1 HSIEYISQCAL
12 GLRKDRV
19 CIVSVVGKSS
29 LGANACKT
37 ALVDDVLGRNVFRG
51 LFCQEKD
58 VKNDLGF
65 LQICTD
71 ITYNVSRCLLLLF
84 LISHI
89 VIIVNP
95 SLQFDLNY
103 LQIFRHLEATRL
115 KLQPYIT
122 DILRNVHGL
131 SNDWISFGRLCSPR
145 VLFVFENYEKNN
157 ETIVKNK
164 RNYEKYLE
172 DQIYRFLRK
181 SRIITNICSNS
192 LFAICNQT
200 DFVFIA
206 TKDATIRD
214 AQSFFL
220 DLLVK
225 YCNSEPFEEEKED
238 ERNFYSFIWAHI
250 SVALSRGFDD
260 NVGRHAVVPVFEL
273 PTVKDFFNVLQKLKE
288 FFYKPVEEMSKEMAT
303 VFNQWRSSLDA
314 DTRFSEARCAKGL
327 PIAMS
332 VYQDSL
338 PTHYT
343 SDFHE
348 RKVAMALQM
357 FTLHARGPALFDYA
371 RQLREECDRFWQ
383 NGHQM
388 CEVLSLTGNNC
399 INPIHIT
406 KSEDAATGEVVE
418 DSIANTNQLPSM
430 PHCSGVKLT
439 SACDCGRRQANR
451 EDPFT
456 VKAANYD
463 FYMLMRSKCS
473 CGHLERVEFP
483 IFQPSTTDVKPAN
496 TLTVEN
502 SLMTQ
507 SEQEYE
513 SQPDIRNS
521 FTNLSQSSVG
531 GVEAVAESVD
541 TLKRSE
547 ILSKEK
553 EVQEQPVEVS
563 KAASSKDE
571 ETKSECS
578 SDEEGDEDESD
589 DDTENGGGDRER
601 DIQLVI
607 RESISSR
614 LNTYVNQSSTTHYL
628 PGMLH
633 SMSPSGLLP
642 KFSSWSLVCLGP
654 SSLYSHNMGVQDQ
667 PGFISG
673 TNFLLP
679 WDVTVKLEH
688 SGHLPPLWEGKRPP
702 GIKNKKT
709 LKDGTQFTV
718 KIFIGTEYECP
729 RGHRFMCSAPD
740 TILKANLGIVKENAN
755 KIASNDMP
763 LYFPCVCS
771 RTGKQ
776 LIAQL
781 MRIHIVTPKAP
792 VHVTLDPKVQPG
804 PPPCPIFSPGLPE
817 PVRLSQS
824 AYWILRLPFVY
835 EGDHGVY
842 YPPKDRLDSCRLLR
856 GIYGIADYISKPKVK

>member
-1 HSIEYISQCAL
+1 ML
-12 GLRKDRV
+12 M
-19 CIVSVVGKSS
+19 
-29 LGANACKT
+29 
-37 ALVDDVLGRNVFRG
+37 
-51 LFCQEKD
+51 
-58 VKNDLGF
+58 
-65 LQICTD
+65 
-71 ITYNVSRCLLLLF
+71 LF
-84 LISHI
+84 LLSHI
-89 VIIVNP
+89 VVITNP
-95 SLQFDLNY
+95 KLQFDLNY

-122 DILRNVHGL
+122 EILRSIPGL
-131 SNDWISFGRLCSPR
+131 SSDWVTFGRLCSPR
-145 VLFVFENYEKNN
+145 VLFVFENYENN
-157 ETIVKNK
+157 DLILKNK
-164 RNYEKYLE
+164 VNYEKYLE

-206 TKDATIRD
+206 TNDVTIRD
-214 AQSFFL
+214 PQTFFL

-225 YCNSEPFEEEKED
+225 YCNSENIVEEREES
-238 ERNFYSFIWAHI
+238 RSFYSFLWAHI
-250 SVALSRGFDD
+250 SVALSKGFDD
-260 NVGRHAVVPVFEL
+260 NVGRHNVVPIFEL
-273 PTVKDFFNVLQKLKE
+273 PTVKDFFSVLLKLKE
-288 FFYKPVEEMSKEMAT
+288 FFYKPAEELKKEVST
-303 VFNQWRSSLDA
+303 VFNQWRSSLDS

-332 VYQDSL
+332 LYQEGL
-338 PTHYT
+338 PSHYT
-343 SDFHE
+343 AEFHE
-348 RKVAMALQM
+348 RKVAMAIQM
-357 FTLHARGPALFDYA
+357 FTVHARGPALFDYA

-399 INPIHIT
+399 INPIHCT
-406 KSEDAATGEVVE
+406 KSEDAVIGDITE
-418 DSIANTNQLPSM
+418 DKTNSNQLPSM
-430 PHCSGVKLT
+430 PHCSNYKLT
-439 SACDCGRRQANR
+439 SACDCGRRQGNR

-463 FYMLMRSKCS
+463 FYSLMRNKCS
-473 CGHLERVEFP
+473 CGHLERIEFP
-483 IFQPSTTDVKPAN
+483 VFQPSTSEVKPAD
-496 TLTVEN
+496 TLDIIEAN
-502 SLMTQ
+502 LMSQ
-507 SEQEYE
+507 NEPQFE
-513 SQPDIRNS
+513 SQPDIHES
-521 FTNLSQSSVG
+521 LTNLSQSSIGVG
-531 GVEAVAESVD
+531 EAVGSVD
-541 TLKRSE
+541 MLKKSD

-553 EVQEQPVEVS
+553 EMMEQSFECLQTN
-563 KAASSKDE
+563 KEE
-571 ETKSECS
+571 ETKSEYS
-578 SDEEGDEDESD
+578 SDEDVDDEESEE
-589 DDTENGGGDRER
+589 DTENGGDYNDK
-601 DIQLVI
+601 DIQLII

-614 LNTYVNQSSTTHYL
+614 MNAFISQTSTTHYL

-642 KFSSWSLVCLGP
+642 KFPSWSLVCLGP

-729 RGHRFMCSAPD
+729 RGHRFMCSGPD
-740 TILKANLGIVKENAN
+740 TVLKANLGVIKENAN
-755 KIASNDMP
+755 KVASSDMP
-763 LYFPCVCS
+763 LYLPCVCS

-776 LIAQL
+776 MIAQL

-792 VHVTLDPKVQPG
+792 VHVTLNPKVQPG
-804 PPPCPIFSPGLPE
+804 PSPCPIFHPGLPE

-824 AYWILRLPFVY
+824 AYWVLRLPFVY
-835 EGDHGVY
+835 EGEHGIY
-842 YPPKDRLDSCRLLR
+842 YPPKDRLESCRLLK
-856 GIYGIADYISKPKVK
+856 GLYGIADFISKPEAKSGVLLGEYMQGK